1 MVGSN
6 SKRSLRFLL
15 RLKPVSHLLASSL
28 FLLVSVCSIA
38 GETPSFDVDKLLP
51 TKVGE
56 FYQVASIQPLQTLA
70 KEGILNPETIRGG
83 ATSGTLGAEAQ
94 YLSRKGENFLVEF
107 VQFRSDA
114 EAYSLLTIVAKLM
127 NGAAPTENIDIASD
141 VGTASVASSRQIA
154 FFKGRAFVRVSL
166 PDAHEKQ
173 LSRAIDLARLFAD
186 QIDRGDSDIP
196 VLVKHLPDWQNGQKH
211 AAYLSSF
218 RSLDAVVANQPVLAA
233 VSAEGDADAVVSN
246 YGPSKL
252 LIVEFN
258 TPQLAAENDQRIV
271 ARIQELW
278 KQGQPAPSAYRR
290 VGNYSVFVFEAPSE
304 QVAKALIDQIK
315 YEQVVQWLGENPY
328 ILKEAQRQY
337 VETTLGVFVAVVK
350 ASGVAALG
358 CFAVGGFLGALLFS
372 RRRAQQRTVEAF
384 SDAGGMLRLNI
395 DELTPQTDPAKLLS
409 ERN

>member
-1 MVGSN
+1 M
-6 SKRSLRFLL
+6 
-15 RLKPVSHLLASSL
+15 
-28 FLLVSVCSIA
+28 CSIA
-38 GETPSFDVDKLLP
+38 GEPSSSNLDKLLP

-56 FYQVASIQPLQTLA
+56 FYQVASIQPLQSLA
-70 KEGILNPETIRGG
+70 KEGILNPETVRAG
-83 ATSGTLGAEAQ
+83 ATPGLVGGEAQ
-94 YLSRKGENFLVEF
+94 YLSRKGEKFLVEL

-127 NGAAPTENIDIASD
+127 NGATPTENIGLASD

-166 PDAHEKQ
+166 PDVHEKQ

-196 VLVKHLPDWQNGQKH
+196 VLVKHLHGQKH
-211 AAYLSSF
+211 AVYLSSF
-218 RSLDAVVANQPVLAA
+218 RSLDAVVANQPVLTA

-246 YGPSKL
+246 YGSSKL

-258 TPQLAAENDQRIV
+258 TPQLALENDQRIV
-271 ARIQELW
+271 ATIQELW
-278 KQGQPAPSAYRR
+278 KQGKPAPSAYRR
-290 VGNYSVFVFEAPSE
+290 VGNYSVFVFDAPSE
-304 QVAKALIDQIK
+304 QGAKALIDQIK

-337 VETTLGVFVAVVK
+337 VETTLGVFIAVVK

-395 DELTPQTDPAKLLS
+395 DELTPQTDPGKLLS

>member
-1 MVGSN
+1 MSN

-15 RLKPVSHLLASSL
+15 RLKPVSQLLASSL
-28 FLLVSVCSIA
+28 ILLLSVCSIA
-38 GETPSFDVDKLLP
+38 GEPSSSNLDKLLP

-56 FYQVASIQPLQTLA
+56 FYQVASIQPLQSLA
-70 KEGILNPETIRGG
+70 KEGILNPETVRAG
-83 ATSGTLGAEAQ
+83 ATPGLVGGEAQ
-94 YLSRKGENFLVEF
+94 YLSRKGEKFLVEF

-127 NGAAPTENIDIASD
+127 NGATPTENIGLASD

-166 PDAHEKQ
+166 PDVHEKQ

-211 AAYLSSF
+211 AVYLSSF
-218 RSLDAVVANQPVLAA
+218 RSLDAVVANQPVLTA

-246 YGPSKL
+246 YGSSKL

-258 TPQLAAENDQRIV
+258 TPQLG
-271 ARIQELW
+271 
-278 KQGQPAPSAYRR
+278 KPAPSAYRR
-290 VGNYSVFVFEAPSE
+290 VGNYSVFVFDAPSE
-304 QVAKALIDQIK
+304 QGAKALIDQIK

-337 VETTLGVFVAVVK
+337 VETTLGVFIAVVK
-350 ASGVAALG
+350 ASGVAALC

-395 DELTPQTDPAKLLS
+395 DELTPQTDPGKLLS